1 MPARTQKKALDAGHH
16 SDPGGNSWK
25 ILFFRRMLPEIV
37 SMKKMWILRGFK
49 KNPVIYSTM
58 AVGLLGGYSCLG
70 FCYGGDPKI
79 LVTAALPPSNGK
91 KRMATNSIV

>member
-49 KNPVIYSTM
+49 KIQLYIQLWLLAYWGDIPV
-58 AVGLLGGYSCLG
+58 
-70 FCYGGDPKI
+70 
-79 LVTAALPPSNGK
+79 
-91 KRMATNSIV
+91 